1 MNDIDDELNVILR
14 QERRQKIAAVNEE
27 LNSGF
32 DRQSVTS
39 APSIKHVDGK
49 SGFEAREKREF
60 QIPANEKNSDDQHSR
75 KSFNLHVSEYFEEL
89 SAAEK
94 KKRLSASIK
103 AAQESQKPKF
113 YMETL
118 KASVTGKSAKS
129 SVGNIF
135 QPGLSDATNEFTDSF
150 ESNTLVAQAKKR
162 SNASEKQCFLPN
174 EGKNE
179 R

>member
-60 QIPANEKNSDDQHSR
+60 QIPKILRIPPQMLGCNRKTTSKGEFPSR
-75 KSFNLHVSEYFEEL
+75 PL
-89 SAAEK
+89 
-94 KKRLSASIK
+94 
-103 AAQESQKPKF
+103 
-113 YMETL
+113 
-118 KASVTGKSAKS
+118 
-129 SVGNIF
+129 
-135 QPGLSDATNEFTDSF
+135 
-150 ESNTLVAQAKKR
+150 
-162 SNASEKQCFLPN
+162 CFS
-174 EGKNE
+174 
-179 R
+179 

>member
-60 QIPANEKNSDDQHSR
+60 QIPANEKNSDVQHSG

-113 YMETL
+113 YMETR
-118 KASVTGKSAKS
+118 KASMTGKSAKS

-135 QPGLSDATNEFTDSF
+135 QPELSDATNEFTDSF

-174 EGKNE
+174 EGKYQ